1 MVLDQSQTSHV
12 FALLLLLLHSTL
24 LMECLELAILLF
36 HIAHGLSLLLKEQF
50 SVRVES
56 NRILFWF
63 CSSSPCNWVHSTQI
77 KKSF

>member
-24 LMECLELAILLF
+24 LMEYLEQTILLF

-56 NRILFWF
+56 NRILFWL